1 MSCHVKV
8 SLIFSL
14 NPMRSPSTIKHTHTH
29 TPTKPCMYMQQ
40 PYAQCMQKN
49 ISAATIATDGTYSDM
64 TSESALQV
72 TPVKPHALEA
82 GKVQSAST
90 LLGSIIVFKVYR
102 AAACC
107 AAREPAPT

>member
-1 MSCHVKV
+1 MQVC
-8 SLIFSL
+8 LIFSSKK
-14 NPMRSPSTIKHTHTH
+14 NRSPSTTTHIHKAMHVHAT
-29 TPTKPCMYMQQ
+29 
-40 PYAQCMQKN
+40 A
-49 ISAATIATDGTYSDM
+49 IRSAHAAEHNCTIMAVDRTYSDM

-107 AAREPAPT
+107 AARDPAAE

>member
-1 MSCHVKV
+1 
-8 SLIFSL
+8 
-14 NPMRSPSTIKHTHTH
+14 
-29 TPTKPCMYMQQ
+29 MYMQQ
-40 PYAQCMQKN
+40 PYAQRMQQN
-49 ISAATIATDGTYSDM
+49 ISAAIMAIDGTYSDM
-64 TSESALQV
+64 TSELALQV

-107 AAREPAPT
+107 AARDPAPE

>member
-1 MSCHVKV
+1 
-8 SLIFSL
+8 
-14 NPMRSPSTIKHTHTH
+14 
-29 TPTKPCMYMQQ
+29 MYIQQ
-40 PYAQCMQKN
+40 PYAQRMQQN
-49 ISAATIATDGTYSDM
+49 ISATIMAIDGAYSVM
-64 TSESALQV
+64 TSELALQV

-107 AAREPAPT
+107 AARDPAAG

>member
-1 MSCHVKV
+1 
-8 SLIFSL
+8 
-14 NPMRSPSTIKHTHTH
+14 
-29 TPTKPCMYMQQ
+29 MQQ
-40 PYAQCMQKN
+40 N
-49 ISAATIATDGTYSDM
+49 ISAAIMAIVGTHSDM
-64 TSESALQV
+64 TSELALQV

-107 AAREPAPT
+107 AAKESAAE